1 MLRKQSTLLS
11 STFLLLL
18 SLLSVGCGD
27 SSSSGGTLTGIDIAP
42 ISPSIP
48 VGGTVQFTATGHFS
62 NGPDQNITAQSNWSS
77 SNKAAATIQQFG
89 TSPGLASGV
98 AAGQTTITASFAQG
112 SSSVQGSTNL
122 TVTSTVVVNP
132 LNRGDG
138 TVVLH
143 GVGAVLVDG
152 RRVPVSGSAP
162 LKLVAGPHT
171 FHSLD
176 GRKALAIDVRGGE
189 VANIQI
195 ADLTLARR

>member
-18 SLLSVGCGD
+18 CLLSVGCGD

-42 ISPSIP
+42 ISPSIA
-48 VGGTVQFTATGHFS
+48 VGGTVQFTSTGHFS
-62 NGPDQNITAQSNWSS
+62 NGPDQNITAQSNWTS
-77 SNKAAATIQQFG
+77 SNKAAATIQNLG
-89 TSPGLASGV
+89 TSPGLATGV

-152 RRVPVSGSAP
+152 RRVAVSGSAP
-162 LKLVAGPHT
+162 LKVAAGPHR
-171 FHSLD
+171 FRSVD
-176 GRKALAIDVRGGE
+176 GRKALAIEVRGGE
-189 VANIQI
+189 VANIE
-195 ADLTLARR
+195 AANLTLTQ

>member
-1 MLRKQSTLLS
+1 MLRKQSTPIS

-18 SLLSVGCGD
+18 SLLSSGCGD

-42 ISPSIP
+42 ISPSIA

-62 NGPDQNITAQSNWSS
+62 NGPDQNITAQANWSS
-77 SNKAAATIQQFG
+77 SSTATATIQQFG
-89 TSPGLASGV
+89 TSPGLATGV
-98 AAGQTTITASFAQG
+98 AAGKTTITASFAQG
-112 SSSVQGSTNL
+112 SSSVQGSTDL

-152 RRVPVSGSAP
+152 RRVSALGSSP
-162 LKLVAGPHT
+162 LTMAAGPHT
-171 FHSLD
+171 FRSAN
-176 GRKALAIDVRGGE
+176 GRKALTTEIREGE
-189 VANIQI
+189 VTNIEV
-195 ADLTLARR
+195 ADLTLIPR

>member
-11 STFLLLL
+11 STLLLIL

-42 ISPSIP
+42 ISPSIT

-62 NGPDQNITAQSNWSS
+62 NGPDQNITAQSNWTS

-143 GVGAVLVDG
+143 GVGAVLVDAH
-152 RRVPVSGSAP
+152 RVPVSGSAP
-162 LKLVAGPHT
+162 LTLAAGPHT
-171 FHSLD
+171 FRSVD
-176 GRKALAIDVRGGE
+176 GRKALAIEVRGGE
-189 VANIQI
+189 VANIEA
-195 ADLTLARR
+195 ADLTLTQ